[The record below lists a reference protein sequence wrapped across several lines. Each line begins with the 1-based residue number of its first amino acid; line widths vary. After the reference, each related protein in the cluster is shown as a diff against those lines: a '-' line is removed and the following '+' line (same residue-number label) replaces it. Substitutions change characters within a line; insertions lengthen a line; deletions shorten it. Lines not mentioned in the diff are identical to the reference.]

1 MGNREGLVIRLRAG
15 GCDYRRLWLAGWPW
29 PWDNQSRW
37 IMPWDVRTQ
46 REGLDCGLWMAWF
59 T

>member
-1 MGNREGLVIRLRAG
+1 MN
-15 GCDYRRLWLAGWPW
+15 DYCRLWLAGWPW

-37 IMPWDVRTQ
+37 IMPWDARTQ

-59 T
+59 TLKVILWGH